1 MRKSRRGAVVLSA
14 CQIQATRLNKLEY
27 RRLQRNVTLLHDDL
41 ESHIARIH
49 RQEQG
54 LRYHFTNVVRVIK
67 PIRAYQAWKQVHAH
81 EIAQDEAKELI
92 ESIKLRQ
99 KKIKPILRKQTTSSS
114 SLSNEI
120 SSKPLRPLLLLL
132 ENEREKPSDPVINLN
147 ENLFRPKTSPI
158 NKQLTSSHRINPLL
172 NMLDGRPT
180 SSNNMIRQ
188 QIQQQSF
195 DTSSFYSFSSMGTSN
210 PRKLIQGKFVT
221 THKESDLDALYRM
234 ALQNQTAYKSVEQ
247 KRIEERKLYDK
258 EFASQYRALK
268 GSMRS
273 VGFTNKIN

>member
-1 MRKSRRGAVVLSA
+1 M
-14 CQIQATRLNKLEY
+14 
-27 RRLQRNVTLLHDDL
+27 
-41 ESHIARIH
+41 
-49 RQEQG
+49 G
-54 LRYHFTNVVRVIK
+54 LFF
-67 PIRAYQAWKQVHAH
+67 
-81 EIAQDEAKELI
+81 

-247 KRIEERKLYDK
+247 KRIEERKLHDK

-273 VGFTNKIN
+273 VTFTNKIN